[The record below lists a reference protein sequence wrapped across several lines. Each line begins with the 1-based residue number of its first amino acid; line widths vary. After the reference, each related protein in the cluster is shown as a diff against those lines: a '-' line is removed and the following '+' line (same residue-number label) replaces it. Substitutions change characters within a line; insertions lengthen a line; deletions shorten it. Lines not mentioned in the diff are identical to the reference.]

1 MLFRS
6 EIFLSRVMSPA
17 IISSVEILKDEEGI
31 AVKAKVTLPADQ
43 KSKAIGK
50 SGINIRL
57 ASMLT
62 GMDIELIES
71 ASSLNEDGEIVEDT
85 EKKEGVDALEA
96 LFN

>member
-1 MLFRS
+1 
-6 EIFLSRVMSPA
+6 MSPA
-17 IISSVEILKDEEGI
+17 IISHVEIVTNDEGEVEK
-31 AVKAKVTLPADQ
+31 AVVTLPSDQ

-62 GMDIELIES
+62 GMDIELIENDS
-71 ASSLNEDGEIVEDT
+71 VSGGASSEVQDEQKD
-85 EKKEGVDALEA
+85 GVDALEA

>member
-1 MLFRS
+1 
-6 EIFLSRVMSPA
+6 MSPA
-17 IISSVEILKDEEGI
+17 IISHVELVKNEDGDAEK
-31 AVKAKVTLPADQ
+31 AVITLPADQ

-62 GMDIELIES
+62 GLNIELIENDNVT
-71 ASSLNEDGEIVEDT
+71 NEDGEI
-85 EKKEGVDALEA
+85 EKAKDGVDALEA